1 MAQPVTAGLP
11 PGLTLGPNYI
21 VRLTAVDPTS
31 GDVVSGVN
39 VSNTSLTVLQL
50 SPGSP
55 SDLQAGPFLLVPG
68 PDTFTP
74 ATVTSEGNLI

>member
-1 MAQPVTAGLP
+1 MAQPVTTGIP

-31 GDVVSGVN
+31 GDVVSGVT

>member
-1 MAQPVTAGLP
+1 MAQALIAGIP

-21 VRLTAVDPTS
+21 VRLTAVDPTT
-31 GDVVSGVN
+31 GNVVSGVN

-50 SPGSP
+50 SSGSP

-68 PDTFTP
+68 PDVFTP
-74 ATVTSEGNLI
+74 ATVTSEGNLV